1 MTEMDKIQNMLDSV
15 SAFWIFRVW
24 DFDFEFV
31 SDFVLRISNLDTIE
45 PSFRSNVYSVHQLI
59 LTDLNDLND
68 WNDWN
73 VLSDGPALKPK
84 LKLVNSS
91 FVYYTS

>member
-24 DFDFEFV
+24 DFDCEFV
-31 SDFVLRISNLDTIE
+31 SDFVVRISNLDG
-45 PSFRSNVYSVHQLI
+45 
-59 LTDLNDLND
+59 LND

-73 VLSDGPALKPK
+73 VSDGPALKPK
-84 LKLVNSS
+84 LKLVNPSV
-91 FVYYTS
+91 VYYTS